1 MKEGFKETDTLNVF
15 HIHNLLFFNLFII
28 LKHMEKFDIWKRKL
42 MEFVAI
48 GDEQQQ
54 KTQKFI
60 ALTRGDINSG
70 NREDRKTYNVI
81 TD

>member
-1 MKEGFKETDTLNVF
+1 
-15 HIHNLLFFNLFII
+15 
-28 LKHMEKFDIWKRKL
+28 MEQVDIWKRKL

-60 ALTRGDINSG
+60 ALTRGDINTG
-70 NREDRKTYNVI
+70 NREDRKTHNVI